1 MTTNPYDSPK
11 ASAPSSKPAGRMQYI
26 ESYRSFFNSPKWG
39 MNMLFGAVAQ
49 LVPIAGPMVYVGWL
63 GDVIKTKI
71 EHPEAPQPDFDMNK
85 LAYYLGRGL
94 WPVLVQIV
102 VGLLANMVLMPCFMT
117 FYLGGLFGGGAIAS
131 GDGGAIGF
139 VIMIL
144 GLFTAFL
151 VLFGGILIMQIYMVP
166 MTLRA
171 SLEQDF
177 GKSFQWQFIKSFTK
191 TVRKELILAMLFL
204 TASSFVLALAGMCV
218 FIVGVYAAAALIT
231 FAHYHLMLQ
240 LYLLYLS
247 RGGEAIPIKDAPSF
261 GGSPAPQP
269 APAGTPPVP
278 PATT

>member
-1 MTTNPYDSPK
+1 
-11 ASAPSSKPAGRMQYI
+11 MQYI
-26 ESYRSFFNSPKWG
+26 EAYRSFFNSPKWG
-39 MNMLFGAVAQ
+39 MNMLFGGVAQ
-49 LVPIAGPMVYVGWL
+49 LVPIAGPMCYVGWL
-63 GDVIKTKI
+63 GDVIKTKL
-71 EHPEAPQPDFDMNK
+71 EKPDAPQPDFDMNK
-85 LAYYLGRGL
+85 LTYYLGRGL

-102 VGLLANMVLMPCFMT
+102 VSLVANMVLMPCFMT
-117 FYLGGLFGGGAIAS
+117 FYFGGIFGGGAIAS
-131 GDGGAIGF
+131 GGGDAIGIL
-139 VIMIL
+139 VIIL
-144 GLFTAFL
+144 GLFVAFL
-151 VLFGGILIMQIYMVP
+151 VLFGGILIMQIYLVP

-240 LYLLYLS
+240 LYLLYLK
-247 RGGEAIPIKDAPSF
+247 RGGEAIPIKDAPAF
-261 GGSPAPQP
+261 GASPTPQG
-269 APAGTPPVP
+269 ASGTPPVP